1 MISRHNRV
9 DTLFFATAEF
19 IFDDWHRFL
28 GWSWGIGKR
37 KKEENKAVF
46 LLLDYHCFAMDV
58 MALQMVVVCPDHR
71 PHSHLLMVSPELG
84 QELVG
89 FQSVICYCD

>member
-28 GWSWGIGKR
+28 G
-37 KKEENKAVF
+37 
-46 LLLDYHCFAMDV
+46 
-58 MALQMVVVCPDHR
+58 VVVDDWKTQEGGKVF
-71 PHSHLLMVSPELG
+71 SSFWIIIVLLWMSWLYKWWWCARII
-84 QELVG
+84 
-89 FQSVICYCD
+89 VIILID